1 MNGTAPQPQNG
12 PAEIPAAEAGGILTV
27 DLGALTANWRTLKK
41 AAGECSAVV
50 KADAYGI
57 GIEQAVSAL
66 SGAGCRTFFVAQ
78 LSEAV
83 RVRAAAAEA
92 AVYVLNGLPP
102 GTATTFVRHS

>member
-1 MNGTAPQPQNG
+1 M
-12 PAEIPAAEAGGILTV
+12 
-27 DLGALTANWRTLKK
+27 
-41 AAGECSAVV
+41 V

-102 GTATTFVRHS
+102 GTATTFARHSLRPVLGSQDEITEWAISVVRTP